1 MSVSKVD
8 HNLVWNFLYQYYQ
21 QKFFI
26 ACINTSEEEINKGFK
41 NVEQGQQ
48 GILENHYYTIIDMR
62 DYPKDNLK
70 LIRLR
75 NPWGS

>member
-1 MSVSKVD
+1 MYS
-8 HNLVWNFLYQYYQ
+8 YYQ

-26 ACINTSEEEINKGFK
+26 GCINTVDHKTFK

-70 LIRLR
+70 LIRVR
-75 NPWGS
+75 NTWGS